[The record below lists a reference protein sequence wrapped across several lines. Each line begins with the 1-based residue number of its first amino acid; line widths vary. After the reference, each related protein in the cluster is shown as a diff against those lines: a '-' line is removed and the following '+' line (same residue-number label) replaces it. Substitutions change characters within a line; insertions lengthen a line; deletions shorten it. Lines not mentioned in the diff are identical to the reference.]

1 MVHADAST
9 FAKGVSKEEALQQ
22 VLDQA
27 AALFDGQ
34 RNWVA
39 NLANTASL
47 LWHAYKSLP
56 APSKDVNWAGMFV
69 LRPFPRPSSH
79 HTRGFDVPSLDS
91 PLQRNG
97 RASLPEQCLGPRRRA
112 QAHTPALSNSSLTI
126 SNPSIGFYV
135 LDPTSHGK
143 SLILGPFMGQVACQ
157 TIDFGRGVCGTAAAA
172 KQTQLVPDVDA
183 FPGHIACDGASRSEI
198 VVPVT
203 VEVVSPEEGGH
214 VEKKV
219 VGIIDMDCAEKN
231 GFDETDK
238 KYLEELAALL
248 GRACDWLDSRLFT
261 DRLLRG
267 AQRGHGQ
274 LLTGDEAS
282 RPSLRHELGMWA
294 GHVVGQTGYDS
305 MLSV

>member
-9 FAKGVSKEEALQQ
+9 FAEGVSKEEALQQ

-34 RNWVA
+34 RNWVCQTSQA
-39 NLANTASL
+39 THQLTCGVSGTRCFSAYAFAAAAAAAAAATRDVRILKKRVADENLANTASL

-56 APSKDVNWAGMFV
+56 APSKDVNWA
-69 LRPFPRPSSH
+69 
-79 HTRGFDVPSLDS
+79 
-91 PLQRNG
+91 
-97 RASLPEQCLGPRRRA
+97 
-112 QAHTPALSNSSLTI
+112 
-126 SNPSIGFYV
+126 GFYV

-157 TIDFGRGVCGTAAAA
+157 TIDFGRGVCGTAAAS

-183 FPGHIACDGASRSEI
+183 FPGHIACDGASKSEI

-219 VGIIDMDCAEKN
+219 VGIIDIDCAEKN
-231 GFDETDK
+231 GFNETDK

-248 GRACDWLDSRLFT
+248 GRACDWPDSRLSMEDSHDVT
-261 DRLLRG
+261 
-267 AQRGHGQ
+267 QRGHRE
-274 LLTGDEAS
+274 LVARDEA
-282 RPSLRHELGMWA
+282 
-294 GHVVGQTGYDS
+294 
-305 MLSV
+305 

>member
-27 AALFDGQ
+27 AALFEGQ
-34 RNWVA
+34 RNWEPGKHRIVTVA
-39 NLANTASL
+39 RLQE
-47 LWHAYKSLP
+47 P
-56 APSKDVNWAGMFV
+56 
-69 LRPFPRPSSH
+69 PFPE
-79 HTRGFDVPSLDS
+79 
-91 PLQRNG
+91 QG
-97 RASLPEQCLGPRRRA
+97 RELGG
-112 QAHTPALSNSSLTI
+112 SLTI
-126 SNPSIGFYV
+126 SSTPIGFYV

-219 VGIIDMDCAEKN
+219 VGIIDIDCAEKN

-248 GRACDWLDSRLFT
+248 GRACDWLDSRLST
-261 DRLLRG
+261 NGLLRG
-267 AQRGHGQ
+267 AQ
-274 LLTGDEAS
+274 
-282 RPSLRHELGMWA
+282 
-294 GHVVGQTGYDS
+294 
-305 MLSV
+305 